1 MSKESFETKIYNP
14 RNIKGEPNA
23 RALDLIQELE
33 EKFKSSPA
41 FVGIVPKGSQF
52 HGYSKDFSD
61 TDVVILFDSSKI
73 KEETDNNSFITGYAL
88 DKDKP
93 VQFFYRDI
101 NPEKVLHNLDS
112 DPDFVTIAMLTEIV
126 TGKEVKFYRDQ
137 IGSKLKDLSSDNL
150 NKIKQKVVDY
160 LMEKES
166 YSINKAIRRIPYLKT
181 EEGQILVK
189 RRQMWEN
196 RFDKIWLREK

>member
-1 MSKESFETKIYNP
+1 M
-14 RNIKGEPNA
+14 
-23 RALDLIQELE
+23 
-33 EKFKSSPA
+33 
-41 FVGIVPKGSQF
+41 
-52 HGYSKDFSD
+52 
-61 TDVVILFDSSKI
+61 
-73 KEETDNNSFITGYAL
+73 
-88 DKDKP
+88 
-93 VQFFYRDI
+93 
-101 NPEKVLHNLDS
+101 
-112 DPDFVTIAMLTEIV
+112 TEIV